1 MSEDLFSVLAA
12 IGIIALVYRWFTTA
26 PSTTLA
32 GQAGSRTQT
41 ALQHRA
47 LAVPQSQVDRL
58 LTTFPQLTENEIRY
72 ALVTTPGGLEAVAE
86 RVLSH
91 GGLTPVSVFF
101 FSSFFLEGLSM
112 LFIFSIYLFSNLRC
126 YTLSADRKWA
136 LITYAS
142 IHVAPS

>member
-101 FSSFFLEGLSM
+101 FFFFSRRPLHAFYFFH
-112 LFIFSIYLFSNLRC
+112 LFIFKLKMLYLKR
-126 YTLSADRKWA
+126 
-136 LITYAS
+136 
-142 IHVAPS
+142 

>member
-101 FSSFFLEGLSM
+101 FLLFFSKASPCF
-112 LFIFSIYLFSNLRC
+112 LFFPFIYFQ
-126 YTLSADRKWA
+126 T
-136 LITYAS
+136 
-142 IHVAPS
+142 